1 MPDDLIAWAAGLYD
15 GEGSASM
22 YLPKRRKTAR
32 RQMQVSQG
40 GVPGVQPA
48 VLLRFREIVGAG
60 SVTGPYGGD
69 LYYWKT
75 TRKDVMDE
83 VARTL
88 WPYLSEDKRAQ
99 FVTMT
104 EKAHRPFSVRDL
116 ISRRDETERPWAA
129 GLFDGEGSV
138 WIARRP
144 AYADWRGIAMELPQ
158 STAIGTVPEALKRFR
173 DIVGVGGIGG
183 PRMQRN
189 SWSRKPQ
196 YRWQTS
202 GRHALSQVV
211 RTLWPWLGPVNRA
224 RLREMRSILDAD
236 VVALIEASAA

>member
-22 YLPKRRKTAR
+22 DLPRLRNTPR

-40 GVPGVQPA
+40 GIPGILPA
-48 VLLRFREIVGAG
+48 VLVRFREIVGDG
-60 SVTGPYGGD
+60 NITGPYGGD

-75 TRKDVMDE
+75 TRKDAIDE
-83 VARTL
+83 IARTL
-88 WPYLSEDKRAQ
+88 WPYLSHDKRAQ
-99 FVTMT
+99 FTAMT
-104 EKAHRPFSVRDL
+104 AKA
-116 ISRRDETERPWAA
+116 RRAFIVDERAARGVATERPWAA

-138 WIARRP
+138 WIAKNAHYP
-144 AYADWRGIAMELPQ
+144 AWRGLAMELPQ
-158 STAIGTVPEALKRFR
+158 STDLGVIPEALQRFGA
-173 DIVGVGGIGG
+173 IVGVGSISG

-202 GRHALSQVV
+202 GRHSVSTVV
-211 RTLWPWLGPVNRA
+211 RALWPWLGTVNRT
-224 RLREMRSILDAD
+224 RLYTVRALLDDD
-236 VVALIEASAA
+236 VVALMESASV